1 MNSSPVFDG
10 RTGVQQRSRGEGLY
24 IAVMVAAVMV
34 ACVLRV
40 VLLGQS
46 SLWVDEIWSI
56 RIAGLPWHTF
66 SWTVRNQD
74 PNMILYYVLLHGWM
88 RLGDSE
94 AIVRALSV
102 AAGVAT
108 VPVVYAI
115 GVRLFDKKSAV
126 ISAILLAVNAF
137 HIQWSQ
143 EARSYSML
151 VLLVTLSALFFILS
165 IQQPS
170 RRNLILYVL
179 VSSLAL
185 YAHIYGA
192 LVIAAQA
199 GSLIFLKRS
208 DIKNWRGL
216 IGSAAA
222 VGVAA
227 SPLLALMID
236 RSRHPWL
243 PLDWLTR
250 PTLHDIYDKF
260 YSLAGNTEFPGSHGG
275 KVVLTAY
282 AIVCALPLI
291 SWTRSWRTGRSLERW
306 GTAFLASWL
315 VLPIGLALAASFV
328 QPMFLSRYLIIC
340 IPALVLLAGRGIAS
354 LQPASLSA
362 TALAVLVILAAQ
374 RLPQYYEHR
383 SEFRQWK
390 AVTDDLVS
398 RSQPGDAALFCI
410 APGRLLFDYYRDRYH
425 QSAPGY
431 VSVIYPAAANAA
443 VDPRA
448 LDYLPPL
455 DAGALGVKV
464 RSHDRVWLVLYHDFF
479 SETRTMGDRMRAALA
494 ADYRDVQTTTFDGVS
509 VALYSNSNTHQVITP
524 GAETPVH
531 SY

>member
-1 MNSSPVFDG
+1 MNSPSVFDKQ
-10 RTGVQQRSRGEGLY
+10 TGIQQRSRVEGHY
-24 IAVMVAAVMV
+24 VTVMVAAVIV

-40 VLLGQS
+40 LLLGQS

-56 RIAGLPWHTF
+56 RIAGLPWRAF
-66 SWTVRNQD
+66 FWTVRNQD

-88 RLGDSE
+88 LLGDSE

-108 VPVVYAI
+108 VPIVYAI
-115 GVRLFDKKSAV
+115 GVRLYDKKSAA

-137 HIQWSQ
+137 HVQWSQ

-151 VLLVTLSALFFILS
+151 VLLVTLSTFFFILS
-165 IQQPS
+165 VKQPS
-170 RRNLILYVL
+170 RLTLILYVL
-179 VSSLAL
+179 LSSLAL

-199 GSLIFLKRS
+199 GSLIFLRRG
-208 DIKNWRGL
+208 DIKHWRGL
-216 IGSAAA
+216 VGSAAA
-222 VGVAA
+222 IGVAA

-236 RSRHPWL
+236 RTRHPWL

-291 SWTRSWRTGRSLERW
+291 SWIRNWRAGRSLERW
-306 GTAFLASWL
+306 GTPLLASWL
-315 VLPIGLALAASFV
+315 FLPIGLALAVSFV

-340 IPALVLLAGRGIAS
+340 IPALVLLAGHGIAS
-354 LQPASLSA
+354 LHPESLSA
-362 TALAVLVILAAQ
+362 TALAVLVILAVE

-390 AVTDDLVS
+390 AVTDDLVR

-410 APGRLLFDYYRDRYH
+410 APGWLLFDYYRDRYH
-425 QSAPGY
+425 QSSPGY
-431 VSVIYPAAANAA
+431 VSVIYPPAANAA
-443 VDPRA
+443 IDPRA

-455 DAGALGVKV
+455 DTGALGAEL
-464 RSHDRVWLVLYHDFF
+464 RRHRRVWLVVYHDFF
-479 SETRTMGDRMRAALA
+479 SETRAMRDRIRAALA
-494 ADYRDVQTTTFDGVS
+494 ADYGDVQTTNYDGVS
-509 VALYSNSNTHQVITP
+509 VALYSNSNTK
-524 GAETPVH
+524 
-531 SY
+531 